1 MRTNNLDP
9 EEREILES
17 YERGEWQSIGTLH
30 ERQQYQ
36 AYAVAAVGIR
46 GQISISLPLEDLR
59 IVQQK
64 ATEAGIPYQK
74 LIADLVHKFISGR
87 LVERPTT

>member
-1 MRTNNLDP
+1 MRTNNLDT
-9 EEREILES
+9 EEREMLES
-17 YERGEWQSIGTLH
+17 YERGEWHSIGTLQ
-30 ERQQYQ
+30 ERQKYQ
-36 AYAVAAVGIR
+36 AYAVAAVGVK

-59 IVQQK
+59 VVQQK
-64 ATEAGIPYQK
+64 ATEAGVPYQK